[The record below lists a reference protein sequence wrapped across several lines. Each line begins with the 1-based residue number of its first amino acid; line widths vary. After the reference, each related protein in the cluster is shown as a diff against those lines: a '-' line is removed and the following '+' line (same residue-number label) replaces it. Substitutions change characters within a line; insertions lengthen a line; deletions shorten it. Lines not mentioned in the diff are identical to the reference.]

1 MSVVPVH
8 PILWRCCAHFERTCF
23 FKKSKSGKGTPQP
36 DLGRVTAWYHAAV
49 QDYATNKATYL
60 AATTGAT
67 REKKRAV
74 PTTHDGEPEAIMFSP
89 MHDNF
94 FEAMGFPDAAERLA
108 KAEMA
113 LAIGHVVKAKEW
125 NQKHTAEV
133 LGVAASDVSDLLRG
147 KLARFSQER
156 LERFLNALDMDVVIQ
171 IGPRPAWKSHASITV
186 EQVAQFSRE
195 S

>member
-1 MSVVPVH
+1 MQTT
-8 PILWRCCAHFERTCF
+8 R
-23 FKKSKSGKGTPQP
+23 
-36 DLGRVTAWYHAAV
+36 
-49 QDYATNKATYL
+49 KAK
-60 AATTGAT
+60 AGA
-67 REKKRAV
+67 KRAV
-74 PTTHDGEPEAIMFSP
+74 PITQSREPESITFSP

-94 FEAMGFPDAAERLA
+94 FEAVGLPDAAQRVA

-113 LAIGHVVKAKEW
+113 LAIGRVVQAKYW
-125 NQKHTAEV
+125 SQKQTAEV

-171 IGPRPAWKSHASITV
+171 IGPRPSWKPRASVTV
-186 EQVAQFSRE
+186 EQVACFSRV

>member
-1 MSVVPVH
+1 MPTT
-8 PILWRCCAHFERTCF
+8 R
-23 FKKSKSGKGTPQP
+23 K
-36 DLGRVTAWYHAAV
+36 
-49 QDYATNKATYL
+49 
-60 AATTGAT
+60 ATTGAT
-67 REKKRAV
+67 RGATGVKKRAM
-74 PTTHDGEPEAIMFSP
+74 PTTHDREPEAITFSP

-94 FEAMGFPDAAERLA
+94 FEAMGLPDAAERQA

-113 LAIGHVVKAKEW
+113 LAIFHVVKAKEW
-125 NQKHTAEV
+125 SQKRTAEV

-186 EQVAQFSRE
+186 EHVARFSRA

>member
-1 MSVVPVH
+1 MGEERARYRRPLKFVPGVEKAVRTL
-8 PILWRCCAHFERTCF
+8 PAERAGAEARQAEL
-23 FKKSKSGKGTPQP
+23 S
-36 DLGRVTAWYHAAV
+36 
-49 QDYATNKATYL
+49 DYPNGAMTMPTTRK
-60 AATTGAT
+60 ATTGT
-67 REKKRAV
+67 IRKKKSAV
-74 PTTHDGEPEAIMFSP
+74 PTVHGREPEAIMFSP

-94 FEAMGFPDAAERLA
+94 FEAMGLPDAAERLA
-108 KAEMA
+108 KAEMV
-113 LAIGHVVKAKEW
+113 LAIGRVVKAKEW

-156 LERFLNALDMDVVIQ
+156 LGRFLNALDMDVVIQ

-186 EQVAQFSRE
+186 EHVAQFSRA

>member
-1 MSVVPVH
+1 MPTTRKATAEPKRSVTRAKKRPV
-8 PILWRCCAHFERTCF
+8 
-23 FKKSKSGKGTPQP
+23 
-36 DLGRVTAWYHAAV
+36 RVT
-49 QDYATNKATYL
+49 
-60 AATTGAT
+60 
-67 REKKRAV
+67 
-74 PTTHDGEPEAIMFSP
+74 HDSKPDAITFSP

-94 FEAMGFPDAAERLA
+94 FEAVGLPDAAERVA

-113 LAIGHVVKAKEW
+113 LAISRVVKAKAW

-133 LGVAASDVSDLLRG
+133 LGVAAPDVSNLLRG

-186 EQVAQFSRE
+186 EHVARFSRA

>member
-1 MSVVPVH
+1 MPTTRK
-8 PILWRCCAHFERTCF
+8 PTGGAPRGA
-23 FKKSKSGKGTPQP
+23 
-36 DLGRVTAWYHAAV
+36 GRS
-49 QDYATNKATYL
+49 
-60 AATTGAT
+60 
-67 REKKRAV
+67 KKRAA
-74 PTTHDGEPEAIMFSP
+74 PTARDREPEAITFSP

-94 FEAMGFPDAAERLA
+94 FEAMGLPDAPERLA

-113 LAIGHVVKAKEW
+113 SAIGRVVKTKEW
-125 NQKHTAEV
+125 SQKRTAEV

-171 IGPRPAWKSHASITV
+171 IGPRPVWKSHASITV
-186 EQVAQFSRE
+186 EQVARFSRA

>member
-1 MSVVPVH
+1 M
-8 PILWRCCAHFERTCF
+8 
-23 FKKSKSGKGTPQP
+23 
-36 DLGRVTAWYHAAV
+36 
-49 QDYATNKATYL
+49 
-60 AATTGAT
+60 ATTRKPTTEAKS
-67 REKKRAV
+67 EKKRMV
-74 PTTHDGEPEAIMFSP
+74 PTTHDREPEAITFSP

-94 FEAMGFPDAAERLA
+94 FEAMALPDAAERLA

-113 LAIGHVVKAKEW
+113 LVIGHVVKAREW
-125 NQKHTAEV
+125 NQKRTAEV

-171 IGPRPAWKSHASITV
+171 IGPRPAWKTHASITV
-186 EQVAQFSRE
+186 EQVAQFSRV